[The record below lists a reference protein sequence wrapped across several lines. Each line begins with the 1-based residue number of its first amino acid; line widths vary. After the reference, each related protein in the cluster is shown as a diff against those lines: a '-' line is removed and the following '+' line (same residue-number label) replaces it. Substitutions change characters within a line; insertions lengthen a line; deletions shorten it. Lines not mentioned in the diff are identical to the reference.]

1 MRENDALTTLRRAYA
16 GGSAIRTLAG
26 PTVTVLGSQPFNVL
40 RRHYAHCRA
49 LIFPGEEDFGIVPV
63 EAMVCGRPVIA
74 YGRGGAT
81 ETVTSGGSG
90 LFFQEQ
96 TATAIKR
103 AILEFEQMHFDAIVI
118 KGHAEKFDL
127 QRFTSEIIAALELA
141 LGYKLARGPGQE
153 WRRVAPKTTSA
164 SLRTRN

>member
-1 MRENDALTTLRRAYA
+1 
-16 GGSAIRTLAG
+16 
-26 PTVTVLGSQPFNVL
+26 
-40 RRHYAHCRA
+40 
-49 LIFPGEEDFGIVPV
+49 
-63 EAMVCGRPVIA
+63 
-74 YGRGGAT
+74 
-81 ETVTSGGSG
+81 
-90 LFFQEQ
+90 
-96 TATAIKR
+96 
-103 AILEFEQMHFDAIVI
+103 MHFDAIVI